1 MNNNI
6 TKALLALLNKSIVNF
21 TYRKVDGTI
30 RNAVGTRNL
39 CLACQS
45 LGISIPMPKSGKEN
59 PTAYYDLEKG
69 AWRSFKGE
77 NVLSINGVEI
87 SQIKGIKNDRI
98 VPVGSMEEVEIP
110 ISGIGGGF
118 LGGKSREGL
127 SENDK
132 GVVADLETE
141 MPNRKGGVGGGIP
154 LGGFGGGIGG
164 GSKPTDKGEPTN
176 FGLGKIGK
184 AISGMVGTPTF
195 EKDGLALPIG
205 SVSIDDFAKLVA
217 KYVVDLLAY
226 RLTK

>member
-110 ISGIGGGF
+110 ISGIGGGMPSHTDN
-118 LGGKSREGL
+118 LPM
-127 SENDK
+127 SEI
-132 GVVADLETE
+132 G
-141 MPNRKGGVGGGIP
+141 KGGFGGGIP

-176 FGLGKIGK
+176 FDLGKIGK
-184 AISGMVGTPTF
+184 AISGMVGTPIF

>member
-6 TKALLALLNKSIVNF
+6 TKALLALLNKSIVSF

-110 ISGIGGGF
+110 ISGIGGF
-118 LGGKSREGL
+118 GGGMPSHTDNL
-127 SENDK
+127 PMSEI
-132 GVVADLETE
+132 G
-141 MPNRKGGVGGGIP
+141 KGGFGGGIP
-154 LGGFGGGIGG
+154 LGGFGGGIGI
-164 GSKPTDKGEPTN
+164 GSGTDKPKGEPTN
-176 FGLGKIGK
+176 FDLGKIGK

-217 KYVVDLLAY
+217 KYVVDLLVY